1 MEGVCL
7 GAADRPRRD
16 VLLALVAAATA
27 AAVVAPIL
35 STVSTVST
43 VSPDITVT
51 DTHSPAIL
59 ARRRCTADSARS
71 SNHPNANATPA

>member
-35 STVSTVST
+35 STVS
-43 VSPDITVT
+43 PDITVT
-51 DTHSPAIL
+51 DTHSPAAIL

>member
-27 AAVVAPIL
+27 EAVVAPIL
-35 STVSTVST
+35 STVST

-51 DTHSPAIL
+51 DTHSPAAIL

>member
-35 STVSTVST
+35 STVST